1 MTIYEAI
8 DSAAQAL
15 KSGAHPNVVR
25 LALMSD
31 GFPFPKAEVIIGWAK
46 QSIKQDEHEVDR

>member
-8 DSAAQAL
+8 DSATQAL
-15 KSGAHPNVVR
+15 KSGAHPNIVR

-31 GFPFPKAEVIIGWAK
+31 GFPYPKAEVIIGWAK
-46 QSIKQDEHEVDR
+46 QAIKQDEHEDGR